1 MGHDSIISLLILL
14 AVFFIVPYILK
25 YLGQYTLGSRQRPE
39 ETPPQG
45 HEYEDDAQ
53 RLDEPLDNVEIHQD
67 TEDYER
73 MTRKSAIQNKPIKP
87 RWF

>member
-39 ETPPQG
+39 ETPPHG

-53 RLDEPLDNVEIHQD
+53 RLDEPLDNVDIHQD